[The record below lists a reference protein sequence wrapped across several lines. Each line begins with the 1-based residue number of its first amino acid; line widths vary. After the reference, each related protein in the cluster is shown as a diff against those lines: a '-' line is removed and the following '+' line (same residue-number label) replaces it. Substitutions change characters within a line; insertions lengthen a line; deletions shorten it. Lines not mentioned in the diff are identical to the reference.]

1 LADGAI
7 EPEKV
12 ESSSTLK
19 ELRPKVIKKG
29 TDGLP
34 PPPPPPQE
42 ANINETIIS

>member
-1 LADGAI
+1 MADGAI

-34 PPPPPPQE
+34 PPPPPPLDGPGPLE
-42 ANINETIIS
+42 KF